1 VYDKQVRRRRAILAL
16 LVGLSLILLTAY
28 FGESIGG
35 PLRTIQRGMLEVLS
49 PIQEGASRAL
59 KPFHD
64 LVNWVGDTFDAKDRA
79 SRLQKERDQ
88 LRKQVIG
95 AQQARTENVQLKRM
109 VDLNAGRDLALST
122 YRPVTGRVIARSPS
136 LWFTT
141 ITVDVGSSDG
151 VRRNQP
157 VLDGA
162 GLVGKV
168 TDTTAD
174 ASIVTLITDHSSG
187 VSSTVQQN
195 NDSGILETAAGN
207 PNDLLLQFL
216 PPKSTVKR
224 GETVVTSGTKSSRLD
239 SLFPPGIPVGTV
251 TRVDPEELNL
261 YQRVHVKPFADLRRL
276 NFVQVLTRPNARVVA
291 KAPANQTA
299 QAGAGPTSTTP

>member
-1 VYDKQVRRRRAILAL
+1 MYDKKVRRRRAVLAL

-49 PIQEGASRAL
+49 PIQDGASRAL
-59 KPFHD
+59 KPFKD
-64 LVNWVGDTFDAKDRA
+64 LTNWVGDTFDAKDKA
-79 SRLQKERDQ
+79 SKLQKERDA
-88 LRKQVIG
+88 LRKQVVG
-95 AQQARTENVQLKRM
+95 AQQARDENAQLKRT
-109 VDLNAGRDLALST
+109 LNFDQAHDIGSQK
-122 YRPVTGRVIARSPS
+122 PVTARVIARSPS

-141 ITVDVGSSDG
+141 ITVDIGTSDG

-157 VLDGA
+157 VIDGA

-168 TDTTAD
+168 TDTTSD
-174 ASIVTLITDHSSG
+174 AAIVTLITDHSSG
-187 VSSTVQQN
+187 VSSTIQN
-195 NDSGILETAAGN
+195 LNDSGILETAAGN

-224 GETVVTSGTKSSRLD
+224 GATVVTSGTKSSRLD
-239 SLFPPGIPVGTV
+239 SLFPPGIPIGTV
-251 TRVDPEELNL
+251 TKVDPEELNL

-276 NFVQVLTRPNARVVA
+276 DFVQVLTNPSTRLVA
-291 KAPANQTA
+291 STNT
-299 QAGAGPTSTTP
+299 GTTTTP

>member
-35 PLRTIQRGMLEVLS
+35 PLKTIQRGMLEVLS

-59 KPFHD
+59 KPFKD
-64 LVNWVGDTFDAKDRA
+64 LTNWVGDTFDAKDRA

-88 LRKQVIG
+88 LRKEVIG
-95 AQQARTENVQLKRM
+95 AQQAKSENAQLKRM
-109 VDLNAGRDLALST
+109 VNLNANQDLALST
-122 YRPVTGRVIARSPS
+122 YKPVTGRVIARSPS

-141 ITVDVGSSDG
+141 ITVDVGSGDG
-151 VRRNQP
+151 VKRDQP
-157 VLDGA
+157 VVDGA

-168 TDTTAD
+168 TDVTSD
-174 ASIVTLITDHSSG
+174 AAIVTLITDHSSG
-187 VSSTVQQN
+187 VSSTVQSI

-216 PPKSTVKR
+216 PPKSTVKK
-224 GETVVTSGTKSSRLD
+224 GQTVVTSGTKSNRLD
-239 SLFPPGIPVGTV
+239 SLFPPGIPIGTV
-251 TRVDPEELNL
+251 TKVDPEELNL

-276 NFVQVLTRPNARVVA
+276 DFVQVLTRPHARLVVA
-291 KAPANQTA
+291 KASTTA
-299 QAGAGPTSTTP
+299 TSTP

>member
-1 VYDKQVRRRRAILAL
+1 MYDKKVRRRRAVLAL

-59 KPFHD
+59 KPFKD
-64 LVNWVGDTFDAKDRA
+64 LTNWVGDTFDAKDKA
-79 SRLQKERDQ
+79 SKLQKERDA
-88 LRKQVIG
+88 LRKQVVG
-95 AQQARTENVQLKRM
+95 AQQARDENAQLKRT
-109 VDLNAGRDLALST
+109 LSFDQAHDIT
-122 YRPVTGRVIARSPS
+122 SYKPVTGRVIARSPS

-157 VLDGA
+157 VIDGA

-168 TDTTAD
+168 SDTTSD
-174 ASIVTLITDHSSG
+174 AAIVTLITDHSSG
-187 VSSTVQQN
+187 VSSTVQTID
-195 NDSGILETAAGN
+195 DSGILETAAGN

-216 PPKSTVKR
+216 PPKSTVKK
-224 GETVVTSGTKSSRLD
+224 GQTVVTSGTKSSRLD
-239 SLFPPGIPVGTV
+239 SLFPPGIPIGTV
-251 TRVDPEELNL
+251 TKVDPEELNL

-276 NFVQVLTRPNARVVA
+276 DFVQVLTNPKTRLVA
-291 KAPANQTA
+291 STQTG
-299 QAGAGPTSTTP
+299 QTGTTTTP

>member
-28 FGESIGG
+28 FGESVGG

-59 KPFHD
+59 KPFKD
-64 LVNWVGDTFDAKDRA
+64 LTNWVGDTFDAKDRA

-95 AQQARTENVQLKRM
+95 AQQARLENSQLKRM
-109 VDLNAGRDLALST
+109 LNLNAQKDLSLST
-122 YRPVTGRVIARSPS
+122 YKPVTGRVIARSPS

-141 ITVDVGSSDG
+141 ITVDVGTSDG
-151 VRRNQP
+151 VRRSQP
-157 VLDGA
+157 VVDGA

-168 TDTTAD
+168 TDVTSD
-174 ASIVTLITDHSSG
+174 AAIVTLITDHSSG
-187 VSSTVQQN
+187 VSATDANN
-195 NDSGILETAAGN
+195 NDAGILETAAGN

-216 PPKSTVKR
+216 PSRSTIAK
-224 GETVVTSGTKSSRLD
+224 GNTIVTSGTKSSRLD
-239 SLFPPGIPVGTV
+239 SLFPPGIPIGTV
-251 TRVDPEELNL
+251 TKVDPEELNL

-276 NFVQVLTRPNARVVA
+276 DFVQVLTRPNATVVA
-291 KAPANQTA
+291 KAPTNQTA
-299 QAGAGPTSTTP
+299 QSGTGPTTTTP

>member
-35 PLRTIQRGMLEVLS
+35 PLKTIQRGMLEFLS

-79 SRLQKERDQ
+79 TRLQKERDA

-95 AQQARTENVQLKRM
+95 ADQAMQENAQLKRL
-109 VDLNAGRDLALST
+109 VHLSASRDLSLSI
-122 YRPVTGRVIARSPS
+122 YKPVTGRVIARSPS

-141 ITVDVGSSDG
+141 ITVDVGTSDG
-151 VRRNQP
+151 VHRNQP
-157 VLDGA
+157 VIDGA

-168 TDTTAD
+168 TDVTSD
-174 ASIVTLITDHSSG
+174 AAIVTLITDHSSG
-187 VSSTVQQN
+187 VSSTVQKL
-195 NDSGILETAAGN
+195 NDSGILQTAAGN
-207 PNDLLLQFL
+207 PNDLLLEFL
-216 PPKSTVKR
+216 PAKSPVKV
-224 GETVVTSGTKSSRLD
+224 GQTVVTSGTKSSRLD
-239 SLFPPGIPVGTV
+239 SLFPPGIPIGTV
-251 TRVDPEELNL
+251 TKADPEELNL

-276 NFVQVLTRPNARVVA
+276 DFVQVLTRPHARLVVA
-291 KAPANQTA
+291 KAST
-299 QAGAGPTSTTP
+299 TSTP